1 MDIMLRYIV
10 VISVFSQKALTPL
23 LHLMKLTPLPEFI
36 VLHLLHYVM
45 THINTMHYSTTTAER
60 F

>member
-10 VISVFSQKALTPL
+10 VISVFPQKALTPL

-45 THINTMHYSTTTAER
+45 THINTMH
-60 F
+60 